1 MRDAAHEYAARFL
14 RLAGQAHVRRR
25 HAAQGEE
32 EDMTHASADPGP
44 SRSAEASRQVAS
56 RRLPRLSFGG
66 APIGNLYAGVAE
78 DGAIDTVLHARQLG
92 IHHFDTAPYYGYG
105 LSETRLGTA
114 LAGVPRTDYSLSTKV
129 GRLLLDADD
138 SRPAPDDGFAV
149 HGRQAVFDYSRDG
162 ILRSVES
169 SLRRLG
175 TDHVEILLLHDIG
188 ALTHGARHASILRQA
203 LDEALPAMAELR
215 SQGVCGAIGLG
226 VNEQDVCLQVMP
238 AFALDVIMLA
248 GRYTLFEQRDSARL
262 MAEAM
267 RRNVAVMAAGP
278 YNSGLLGADDAP
290 GATYNYAPA
299 DAATRARAQRYYDL
313 CARFRVTVGAAA
325 LQFPLAHPAVATVVC
340 GLRSPAEVDSAVQR
354 MHEHL
359 PPALWDELRR
369 AGLLDAC
376 ASTP

>member
-1 MRDAAHEYAARFL
+1 
-14 RLAGQAHVRRR
+14 
-25 HAAQGEE
+25 
-32 EDMTHASADPGP
+32 MTHASADALSRPAGAPG
-44 SRSAEASRQVAS
+44 REAT

-66 APIGNLYAGVAE
+66 APIGNLYAGVTE
-78 DGAIDTVLHARQLG
+78 GDAIDTVQHAWRRG
-92 IHHFDTAPYYGYG
+92 IRHFDTAPYYGYG

-114 LAGVPRTDYSLSTKV
+114 LAGIRRTDYSLSTKV
-129 GRLLLDADD
+129 GRLLLDADG
-138 SRPAPDDGFAV
+138 SQPAPDDGFAV
-149 HGRQAVFDYSRDG
+149 SGRQAVFDYSREG

-188 ALTHGARHASILRQA
+188 ALTHGARHPAILRQA
-203 LDEALPAMAELR
+203 LDEALPTMAELR

-238 AFALDVIMLA
+238 AFALDVVMLA
-248 GRYTLFEQRDSARL
+248 GRYTLFEQRDSAQL

-267 RRNVAVMAAGP
+267 RRDVAVMAAGP

-290 GATYNYAPA
+290 GSTYNYAPA
-299 DAATRARAQRYYDL
+299 DAATRARAQRFYDL
-313 CARFRVTVGAAA
+313 CGRLGASVGAAA

-354 MHEHL
+354 INSPLH
-359 PPALWDELRR
+359 PALWDELRR

>member
-1 MRDAAHEYAARFL
+1 
-14 RLAGQAHVRRR
+14 
-25 HAAQGEE
+25 
-32 EDMTHASADPGP
+32 MTHASADTALTRSPGAP
-44 SRSAEASRQVAS
+44 GREAPRQ
-56 RRLPRLSFGG
+56 LPRLSFGG
-66 APIGNLYAGVAE
+66 APIGNLYAGVP
-78 DGAIDTVLHARQLG
+78 DGEAIDTVRHALRLG
-92 IHHFDTAPYYGYG
+92 IRHFDTAPYYGYG
-105 LSETRLGTA
+105 LSESRLGKA
-114 LAGVPRTDYSLSTKV
+114 LADLARDDYSLSTKV

-138 SRPAPDDGFAV
+138 SEPAPDDGFAV
-149 HGRQAVFDYSRDG
+149 RGRRAVFDYSRDG

-188 ALTHGARHASILRQA
+188 ALTHGARHPAILRQA

-215 SQGVCGAIGLG
+215 SQGVCRAIGLG
-226 VNEQDVCLQVMP
+226 VNEQEVCLQVMP

-248 GRYTLFEQRDSARL
+248 GRYTLFEQRDSTQL

-267 RRNVAVMAAGP
+267 RRDVAVMAAGP

-299 DAATRARAQRYYDL
+299 DAAIRARAQRFYAI
-313 CARFRVTVGAAA
+313 CARHGVTAGAAA

-354 MHEHL
+354 MDTPL
-359 PPALWDELRR
+359 PPALWNELRH